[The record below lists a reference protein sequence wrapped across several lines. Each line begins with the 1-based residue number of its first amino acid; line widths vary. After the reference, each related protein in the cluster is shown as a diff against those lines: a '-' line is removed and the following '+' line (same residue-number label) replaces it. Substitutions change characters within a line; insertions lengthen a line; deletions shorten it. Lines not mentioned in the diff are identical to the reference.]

1 MAKKPK
7 NKKVRLD
14 KQTRAAGKRN
24 LYILLAL
31 TALGAAFVIVGSSLT

>member
-7 NKKVRLD
+7 KSSVKLNKAQREM
-14 KQTRAAGKRN
+14 GKRN

-31 TALGAAFVIVGSSLT
+31 AAAGAAFMIIGSTFN